1 MGIHKLDDNLN
12 VTNKLLSETGTDK
25 YLRNETAVNY
35 NLSETKD
42 KKVLEASNVLSVTL
56 GVKW

>member
-12 VTNKLLSETGTDK
+12 VTNKLLSETGTDT

-35 NLSETKD
+35 NLSET
-42 KKVLEASNVLSVTL
+42 VISR
-56 GVKW
+56 VK